1 MYVQITMRMYMYDV
15 RVYIRQILRVLSR
28 LPPFF
33 LPHFIYIVV
42 VRLCALNIERQRV
55 GYSNAHTFS
64 LCIAFCFPGF
74 FPLHHLENLPKK
86 YFAFDEKLL
95 Y

>member
-1 MYVQITMRMYMYDV
+1 MYVQITMRMYMCDV
-15 RVYIRQILRVLSR
+15 RVYIRQIPRVLSR

-42 VRLCALNIERQRV
+42 VRLCALSIERQRV

-64 LCIAFCFPGF
+64 LCIAFCFSRF
-74 FPLHHLENLPKK
+74 LPSSPSRK
-86 YFAFDEKLL
+86 FSQEIFRF
-95 Y
+95 